1 MPQMRITTLSLLC
14 LSFWLPLE
22 AGAQKKAVLVY
33 SMGEAGYHTP
43 YCELSSDGVRVGTVK
58 LGEYITLELNTSRSP
73 ILEINRGGVGTAQ
86 VSLRRDSEPQFVKV
100 TLNRKGVDAIVD
112 HSPPQAIVDLLPDS
126 NDSASG
132 LPDDVASRILYS
144 GEAWPAP
151 GSTIQ
156 LKFESSSD
164 SAPSDFFEGMV
175 MSSLAKRYTIVNRD
189 NLDDILDEQKMSLSG
204 ITSDSGA
211 IQAGELLSSAWTV
224 LIRYSGELL
233 ITSRFTAINNETAQ
247 QTVPLMTQDVEP
259 RHVCLAIEESLLEA
273 ED

>member
-1 MPQMRITTLSLLC
+1 MTPPRITILSLFC

-33 SMGEAGYHTP
+33 ALGETGYHTP
-43 YCELSSDGVRVGTVK
+43 YCELSSNGVRVGTVK

-73 ILEINRGGVGTAQ
+73 LLEVNRGGVGTAQ
-86 VSLRRDSEPQFVKV
+86 VILQRDSEPQFVKV

-112 HSPPQAIVDLLPDS
+112 PSPPQAIFDLLPDS
-126 NDSASG
+126 NDSESG

-156 LKFESSSD
+156 LKFEPPSD
-164 SAPSDFFEGMV
+164 SAPSDIFEGMV
-175 MSSLAKRYTIVNRD
+175 MSTLANRYTVVNRD
-189 NLDDILDEQKMSLSG
+189 NLDDILDEQKMSLIG

-211 IQAGELLSSAWTV
+211 IQAGEILSSSWTV

-247 QTVPLMTQDVEP
+247 QTVPLMTQGVEP

>member
-1 MPQMRITTLSLLC
+1 MQAEIYANGPISCSIYAETPA
-14 LSFWLPLE
+14 FDN
-22 AGAQKKAVLVY
+22 Y
-33 SMGEAGYHTP
+33 S
-43 YCELSSDGVRVGTVK
+43 
-58 LGEYITLELNTSRSP
+58 
-73 ILEINRGGVGTAQ
+73 GGIMA
-86 VSLRRDSEPQFVKV
+86 DP
-100 TLNRKGVDAIVD
+100 N
-112 HSPPQAIVDLLPDS
+112 HY
-126 NDSASG
+126 NDNESG

-164 SAPSDFFEGMV
+164 SAPSDIFEGMV
-175 MSSLAKRYTIVNRD
+175 MSTLAKRYTIVNRD

-247 QTVPLMTQDVEP
+247 QTVPLMTQGVEP
-259 RHVCLAIEESLLEA
+259 RHVCLAIEESLLKA